1 MTDGG
6 QGFLI
11 SIHAPRA
18 GCDVPSSCVPTEEL
32 KISIHAPRAGCDM
45 RVVREHSFYFR
56 FQSTHPVR
64 GATGTGSYVYALTW
78 VISIHAPRAGCDFA
92 RLRVDAVCC
101 ISIHAPR
108 AGCDLRRRALL
119 RSTRNFNPRTPCG
132 VRRACLVCFPLDLQ
146 ISIHAPR
153 AGCDCKHAQ
162 LGLLLFLQLHQI
174 GCMLAFIILVLT
186 YNFNRKCDRQSHS
199 AVRSAPNI
207 HVCFRFAPCQ
217 SISNPSG
224 A

>member
-1 MTDGG
+1 MRNM
-6 QGFLI
+6 QRAQLLHI

-18 GCDVPSSCVPTEEL
+18 GCDANGAITPLSAIAI
-32 KISIHAPRAGCDM
+32 ISIHAPRAGCDSA
-45 RVVREHSFYFR
+45 V
-56 FQSTHPVR
+56 
-64 GATGTGSYVYALTW
+64 LW
-78 VISIHAPRAGCDFA
+78 C
-92 RLRVDAVCC
+92 RLCTF
-101 ISIHAPR
+101 H
-108 AGCDLRRRALL
+108 
-119 RSTRNFNPRTPCG
+119 FNPRTPCG
-132 VRRACLVCFPLDLQ
+132 VRRRSGCIYRACAC